1 MRECQHLILVAL
13 LALAGCDKSEP
24 PNAKAAAPAT
34 PTASQPAAA
43 PPAAP
48 AAAPA
53 PPPAPAPAAA
63 APPAAPATSSQAVFT
78 TEQLDQMLAPIALYP
93 DSLLAQVLMA
103 TTYPGNV
110 ADAAAWVK
118 AHPGVSGDEAVKQVA
133 NQPWDPSV
141 QSLVAFPVV
150 LATLEQDPV
159 WVQRVG
165 DAFLAQPDAVMDS
178 IQRLRRQAQAAGNLK
193 SNEQQTISIKPAAAP
208 PPASGGDTVVVQ
220 QPAPSQT
227 IIIEPTNPQVV
238 YVPSYNPNQAYGTW
252 AYPSSPPPYYPPP
265 PQYEYPVATAL
276 ATGLAFGAGIAIV
289 NELWGDC
296 DWDDHEIDVDVEH
309 YNNFNSNRNVNRNVN
324 RELTGNR
331 QVNGSN
337 RATWRHDPTYRNGVP
352 YRDAASREQYNRR
365 LSGGDQREAMRGFDS
380 ARAQERS
387 RARESLTQRGIEPPA
402 LNNAQARDR
411 AQAATRDL
419 RDNQQALQQRPQ
431 QGNQLRDNQQA
442 RDRAQAATR
451 DLRDNPDARQRSQN
465 VAQNRSAQSQ
475 QRSRAQNNTK
485 IREQARQQSAR
496 SQAPRNNAFAGANNP
511 RQSRVAADRGQAS
524 RAAASRPQA
533 QASRAGHTVQRQARA
548 PSGGGGRRR

>member
-1 MRECQHLILVAL
+1 MRECQYLILVAL
-13 LALAGCDKSEP
+13 LVLAGCDKSEP

-34 PTASQPAAA
+34 PAASQPAAA
-43 PPAAP
+43 PT
-48 AAAPA
+48 PA
-53 PPPAPAPAAA
+53 PPPAPATSPPAAA
-63 APPAAPATSSQAVFT
+63 PTTAPPAAPATPSQAVFSA
-78 TEQLDQMLAPIALYP
+78 EELDQMLAPLALYP

-110 ADAAAWVK
+110 ADAAAWAK

-150 LATLEQDPV
+150 LATLEQDPA

-178 IQRLRRQAQAAGNLK
+178 VQRLRRQAQAAGNLK

-208 PPASGGDTVVVQ
+208 PVQQSASGGDTVVVQ

-227 IIIEPTNPQVV
+227 IVIEPTNPQVV
-238 YVPSYNPNQAYGTW
+238 YVPSYNPNQVYGTW
-252 AYPSSPPPYYPPP
+252 AYPSSPPTYYPPP

-289 NELWGDC
+289 NSLWGDC

-324 RELTGNR
+324 RDFNGN
-331 QVNGSN
+331 VNGN

-365 LSGGDQREAMRGFDS
+365 LAGGEQREALRGFDS
-380 ARAQERS
+380 ARAEERS

-402 LNNAQARDR
+402 LNNAQARER

-419 RDNQQALQQRPQ
+419 RDNPQALQRAQ

-451 DLRDNPDARQRSQN
+451 ELRNDPDARQRAQN
-465 VAQNRSAQSQ
+465 VAQNRSSQVQ
-475 QRSRAQNNTK
+475 QRPRAQNNTQ
-485 IREQARQQSAR
+485 IRAQARQQSAR
-496 SQAPRNNAFAGANNP
+496 TQAPRNNAFAGANNP
-511 RQSRVAADRGQAS
+511 RQSRALSDRGQVS

-533 QASRAGHTVQRQARA
+533 AARAGHTVQRPARA
-548 PSGGGGRRR
+548 PSGGGRRR